1 MKLLKKIGYSFT
13 SMALLAYQSIFAV
26 SQQVVYGPPN
36 PSGFGGG
43 SSSYL
48 SGGIG
53 ILAAIGKLIFALCLP
68 ILLIVGLVVYMK
80 KAKQANKVVVTLMT
94 IVFVIACIIAIY
106 WLVSVW

>member
-43 SSSYL
+43 S
-48 SGGIG
+48 
-53 ILAAIGKLIFALCLP
+53 
-68 ILLIVGLVVYMK
+68 LLIYREE
-80 KAKQANKVVVTLMT
+80 
-94 IVFVIACIIAIY
+94 
-106 WLVSVW
+106 